1 LPNHAEGE
9 YIIPAWFPASCPFGP
24 TLVLQPLT
32 DGIPSIITAIMS
44 ANLCI
49 G

>member
-9 YIIPAWFPASCPFGP
+9 YIIPTWFPASCPLGP

-32 DGIPSIITAIMS
+32 DGMPSIITAIMS
-44 ANLCI
+44 ASLCI